1 MGLLLGSGNTKPQYP
16 YDQWY
21 GVQGDITSQDKKLKR
36 VGNLDL
42 HRTLPIQ
49 AKLRRFVENEDG
61 SVTNEKMLVN
71 KNTYRLVSFSK
82 ETLKED
88 KIVSSITKNYTGF
101 DVTNIGDMLTLSTEA
116 EVATTEEKTEEAEGS
131 VNEPAEDK

>member
-21 GVQGDITSQDKKLKR
+21 GVQGDFNSQDYKLKR

-49 AKLRRFVENEDG
+49 AKLKRFVE
-61 SVTNEKMLVN
+61 TL
-71 KNTYRLVSFSK
+71 TARL
-82 ETLKED
+82 
-88 KIVSSITKNYTGF
+88 SIT
-101 DVTNIGDMLTLSTEA
+101 LTKMTAVKRIRVQRL
-116 EVATTEEKTEEAEGS
+116 
-131 VNEPAEDK
+131 

>member
-21 GVQGDITSQDKKLKR
+21 GVQGDFTSQDKKLKR

-49 AKLRRFVENEDG
+49 SKLRRFVENEDG
-61 SVTNEKMLVN
+61 SVKYYLHQNDSRKKIQVLLQLLIVRMVMLC
-71 KNTYRLVSFSK
+71 
-82 ETLKED
+82 LK
-88 KIVSSITKNYTGF
+88 SLCT
-101 DVTNIGDMLTLSTEA
+101 M
-116 EVATTEEKTEEAEGS
+116 EE
-131 VNEPAEDK
+131 